1 MSPLYGLG
9 VHKYA
14 IRDRGFCKLCPMCGR
29 GSTRQRYREEDRDQ
43 ERERQIERHREQE
56 QERYRKE
63 CHVCVLFALGVA
75 I

>member
-1 MSPLYGLG
+1 MLSETE
-9 VHKYA
+9 
-14 IRDRGFCKLCPMCGR
+14 
-29 GSTRQRYREEDRDQ
+29 GSANCAQCVGEVQQDRDI
-43 ERERQIERHREQE
+43 ERKTESKRERQIERHREQE